1 EAVGAENFFLFGL
14 KAQQVEIL
22 KQRGYNPYYYY
33 ENDQRIRRIMDFV
46 ISDNINSSEPGKY
59 KALADLLLQNGDQ
72 YCLLADLEDY
82 IRVMRDIERCYQDPL
97 LWNQMSAANIA
108 GMGPFSSD
116 ETIRNY
122 ASKIWGF

>member
-1 EAVGAENFFLFGL
+1 MPAAEVSQQISLAGTEASGTGNMKFSLNGALTVGTLDGANIEIREAVGAENFFLFGL

-72 YCLLADLEDY
+72 YCLRR
-82 IRVMRDIERCYQDPL
+82 I
-97 LWNQMSAANIA
+97 W
-108 GMGPFSSD
+108 
-116 ETIRNY
+116 
-122 ASKIWGF
+122 KITSG

>member
-1 EAVGAENFFLFGL
+1 
-14 KAQQVEIL
+14 
-22 KQRGYNPYYYY
+22 
-33 ENDQRIRRIMDFV
+33 
-46 ISDNINSSEPGKY
+46 
-59 KALADLLLQNGDQ
+59 QNGDQ

-122 ASKIWGF
+122 ASKIWGL